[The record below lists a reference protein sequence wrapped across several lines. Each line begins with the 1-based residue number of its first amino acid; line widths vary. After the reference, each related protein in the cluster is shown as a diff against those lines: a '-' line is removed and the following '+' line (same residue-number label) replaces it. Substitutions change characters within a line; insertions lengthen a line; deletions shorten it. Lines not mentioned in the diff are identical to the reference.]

1 MSPWQR
7 DALAGAGMI
16 LIAGASFLVSTVLGL
31 YVLGAQMVIA
41 AVLLSLTQTEPE
53 EPDDGA

>member
-1 MSPWQR
+1 MTPWQR
-7 DALAGAGMI
+7 DLLALSGML

-31 YVLGAQMVIA
+31 YVLGAQLVIA
-41 AVLLSLTQTEPE
+41 AVLLSLTQSDPE

>member
-1 MSPWQR
+1 MRPWQR

-41 AVLLSLTQTEPE
+41 AVLLSLTQSEPE

>member
-1 MSPWQR
+1 MTPWQR
-7 DALAGAGMI
+7 DLIAGAGMI

-31 YVLGAQMVIA
+31 YVLGAQLVIA
-41 AVLLSLTQTEPE
+41 AVLLSLTQPDNE

>member
-1 MSPWQR
+1 MRPWHR

-31 YVLGAQMVIA
+31 YVLGAQLVIA
-41 AVLLSLTQTEPE
+41 AVLLSLTQSDNE